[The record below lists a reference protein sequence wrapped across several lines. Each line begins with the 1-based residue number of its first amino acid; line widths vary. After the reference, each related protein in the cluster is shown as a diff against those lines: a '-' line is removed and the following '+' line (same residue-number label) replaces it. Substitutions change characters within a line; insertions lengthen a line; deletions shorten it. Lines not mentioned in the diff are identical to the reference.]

1 MVFFQKERQKSLDKA
16 IKTKIA
22 LNRQFVFY
30 GFERGNINSLIKYIV
45 KFTKYIDCRIAIM
58 RLNIKIFLLIIIKNI
73 GGKAQ
78 MNERKSFQSIT
89 QKEKIKSKNGITLI
103 ALVISIIVMLILAGV
118 SLNATIGD
126 NGIITQAQ
134 NTKYTQSVATIQE
147 YLNQFY
153 IEYYDELQNTENKAE
168 ALANYSKSSNWFFK
182 TANGY
187 IVDKNGKAHYFLKTE
202 NLPDEVK
209 SQIVG
214 GTSTGK
220 TYGDYI
226 NGIDVYGVT
235 KNLEV
240 YYFKDGIEDSFG
252 TNYANLPDENPT
264 KEIFSADSQW
274 AKLVNGDGE
283 QKALTLRDMKDITTL
298 EINENSNISSFAEIY
313 NFTSLKKLTLKNVN
327 MQSIDGLDNVRDLQY
342 LYLKNVKI
350 EDYSAIKKLT
360 NLKYLYVERNGNTE
374 EIDNLQVEKMLDAM
388 AGVDYT
394 KLNYFG
400 IFGVNQIEYY
410 YYSRSFDQSHSSKV
424 TNISKLANLTQN
436 TKNAIKYLNLNNNSI
451 TDFSYLNDFK
461 NIYIL
466 RIESNYTANLDFLKA
481 MTQIQ
486 YLTIANNKIV
496 DTNVFD
502 SSSFNSMVYLNA
514 TCNNELINCVG
525 LNKLINL
532 KQLYLDT
539 CSNLSVL
546 DVESIADFYNSIQI
560 KTIDT
565 KYADYLQGSLKRI
578 YDNKNLSDNSEQIL
592 ALKNMSIENKLKV
605 KQISLVNNKNLSD
618 KCLNELLS
626 SGFKN
631 LISIDLTGCS
641 KLTNLDFL
649 SNITELKELLIN
661 NTNVTGDEVEKLDLY
676 CNNLC
681 SIDINTAV
689 NLTKM
694 QKTISNMYNAKNS
707 IQDEA
712 LGKKIQNKNFGISA
726 ELVPQLEDCTEL
738 TTLFTYLMQDT
749 TKTIN
754 LIKLK
759 KLERIA
765 LTDCGTKFILPENV
779 KYLEGQ
785 NFVIPDITNCIDT
798 LETIRINQLYK
809 KTKVED
815 FEIMCQKLK
824 NSTSLKSIAFTPNND
839 FDFSSL
845 KYLSGSSIESIQISR
860 NPAWFGT
867 FEKMKN
873 LDFRKSEDYVEG
885 TPHFNNLK
893 TVILEY
899 TGMTNLD
906 AFKDCTN
913 LVSLTITNSKITDI
927 SGLENCTKIQTLNLA
942 NNSISNLRTLNNKNS
957 LYTLNLNN
965 NSIYNNIFDSKI
977 NANVNN
983 IEIIKNLNTSGNLK
997 NIYLLNNKID
1007 DYAELNKLSF
1017 NIKEW

>member
-1 MVFFQKERQKSLDKA
+1 
-16 IKTKIA
+16 
-22 LNRQFVFY
+22 
-30 GFERGNINSLIKYIV
+30 
-45 KFTKYIDCRIAIM
+45 
-58 RLNIKIFLLIIIKNI
+58 
-73 GGKAQ
+73 

-153 IEYYDELQNTENKAE
+153 IEHYDELQNTENKAE

-374 EIDNLQVEKMLDAM
+374 EIDNLQVEKMLAAM

-410 YYSRSFDQSHSSKV
+410 YGGCSCDLNTHSNLKS
-424 TNISKLANLTQN
+424 IEKLNNFTQN
-436 TKNAIKYLNLNNNSI
+436 TKDAIKYLYLNNNFI
-451 TDFSYLNDFK
+451 TDFSSIANFK

-466 RIESNYTANLDFLKA
+466 RIESNYAIELDFLKN
-481 MTQIQ
+481 MTQLQ
-486 YLTIANNKIV
+486 YLTIANNKIIN
-496 DTNVFD
+496 TNVFD
-502 SSSFNSMVYLNA
+502 KSVFDSMFYLNGRY
-514 TCNNELINCVG
+514 NNELVNCASLNNLSG
-525 LNKLINL
+525 LTY
-532 KQLYLDT
+532 LYLDN
-539 CSNLSVL
+539 CSNLSVI
-546 DVESIADFYNSIQI
+546 DVESIADFYNSIQN
-560 KTIDT
+560 KTLDS
-565 KYADYLQGSLKRI
+565 KYADYLQGSTKRI

-592 ALKNMSIENKLKV
+592 ALKNMSDENKLKV
-605 KQISLVNNKNLSD
+605 KKISLVNNSKLTNS
-618 KCLNELLS
+618 CLNEILG

-631 LISIDLTGCS
+631 VVSIDLTGCTQ
-641 KLTNLDFL
+641 LTSLDFL
-649 SNITELKELLIN
+649 KNMTNLYELLLN
-661 NTNVTGDEVEKLDLY
+661 DTGIIGAEVCKIDQY
-676 CNNLC
+676 CGKVIC
-681 SIDINTAV
+681 IEINTSV
-689 NLTKM
+689 DLTKM
-694 QKTISNMYNAKNS
+694 QKTISRCRDNS
-707 IQDEA
+707 T
-712 LGKKIQNKNFGISA
+712 GKEWKKYTWSGLR
-726 ELVPQLEDCTEL
+726 LVDNLLTQLPNCTEL
-738 TTLFTYLMQDT
+738 TALSLYGTDGTTQKLNIDLSNCRKIKNVYYVNSNIQLKLPNSVTYLNIGAGVPDISNCVNSIQEIGANGMGNISNSDFIEMC
-749 TKTIN
+749 K
-754 LIKLK
+754 KLK
-759 KLERIA
+759 
-765 LTDCGTKFILPENV
+765 D
-779 KYLEGQ
+779 
-785 NFVIPDITNCIDT
+785 
-798 LETIRINQLYK
+798 
-809 KTKVED
+809 
-815 FEIMCQKLK
+815 
-824 NSTSLKSIAFTPNND
+824 STSLQSMRFTPNND
-839 FDFSSL
+839 FDFSAL
-845 KYLSGSSIESIQISR
+845 KYLSESSIESIQISR
-860 NPAWFGT
+860 NSAWFGT

-913 LVSLTITNSKITDI
+913 LISLTITNSKITDI

-1007 DYAELNKLSF
+1007 DYTELNKLSF

>member
-1 MVFFQKERQKSLDKA
+1 
-16 IKTKIA
+16 
-22 LNRQFVFY
+22 
-30 GFERGNINSLIKYIV
+30 
-45 KFTKYIDCRIAIM
+45 
-58 RLNIKIFLLIIIKNI
+58 
-73 GGKAQ
+73 

-153 IEYYDELQNTENKAE
+153 IEHYDELQNTENKAE

-298 EINENSNISSFAEIY
+298 EINENSNISSFSEIY

-388 AGVDYT
+388 AGIDYT

-410 YYSRSFDQSHSSKV
+410 YGGYSFDLNTHSNLKS
-424 TNISKLANLTQN
+424 IEKLNNFTQN
-436 TKNAIKYLNLNNNSI
+436 TKDAIKYLYLNNNSI
-451 TDFSYLNDFK
+451 TDFSSIANFK

-466 RIESNYTANLDFLKA
+466 RIESNYAIELDFLKN
-481 MTQIQ
+481 MTQLQ
-486 YLTIANNKIV
+486 YLTIANNKIIN
-496 DTNVFD
+496 TNVFD
-502 SSSFNSMVYLNA
+502 KSVFDLMFYLNGRY
-514 TCNNELINCVG
+514 NNELVNCASLNNLSG
-525 LNKLINL
+525 LTY
-532 KQLYLDT
+532 LYLDN
-539 CSNLSVL
+539 CSNLSVI
-546 DVESIADFYNSIQI
+546 DVESIADFYNSIQN
-560 KTIDT
+560 KTLDS
-565 KYADYLQGSLKRI
+565 KYADYLQGSTKRI
-578 YDNKNLSDNSEQIL
+578 YDNKNLSDDSEQIL
-592 ALKNMSIENKLKV
+592 ALKNMSDENKVKV
-605 KQISLVNNKNLSD
+605 KKISLVNNSKLTNR
-618 KCLNELLS
+618 CLNEILG

-631 LISIDLTGCS
+631 VVSIDLTGCTQ
-641 KLTNLDFL
+641 LTSLDFL
-649 SNITELKELLIN
+649 KNMTNLYELLLN
-661 NTNVTGDEVEKLDLY
+661 NTGIIGTEVSKIDQYCEKVI
-676 CNNLC
+676 C
-681 SIDINTAV
+681 IEINTLV
-689 NLTKM
+689 DLTKM
-694 QKTISNMYNAKNS
+694 QKTISRCGDNS
-707 IQDEA
+707 T
-712 LGKKIQNKNFGISA
+712 GKEWKKYTWSGLR
-726 ELVPQLEDCTEL
+726 LVDNLLTQLPNCTEL
-738 TTLFTYLMQDT
+738 TALSLYGTDGTTQKLNIDLSNCRKIKSVYYSNRNIQLKLPGSVTYLY
-749 TKTIN
+749 IGN
-754 LIKLK
+754 
-759 KLERIA
+759 
-765 LTDCGTKFILPENV
+765 GV
-779 KYLEGQ
+779 
-785 NFVIPDITNCIDT
+785 PDISNCVNSIK
-798 LETIRINQLYK
+798 EIRANGMSN
-809 KTKVED
+809 VSSD
-815 FEIMCQKLK
+815 FTEMCKNLK
-824 NSTSLKSIAFTPNND
+824 DSTSLKSMTFTPYND

-906 AFKDCTN
+906 AFSDCTN
-913 LVSLTITNSKITDI
+913 LISLTITNSKITDI

-942 NNSISNLRTLNNKNS
+942 NNSISNLRILNNKNS

-983 IEIIKNLNTSGNLK
+983 IEIIKNLNTRGNLK

-1007 DYAELNKLSF
+1007 DYTELNKLSF

>member
-1 MVFFQKERQKSLDKA
+1 
-16 IKTKIA
+16 
-22 LNRQFVFY
+22 
-30 GFERGNINSLIKYIV
+30 
-45 KFTKYIDCRIAIM
+45 
-58 RLNIKIFLLIIIKNI
+58 
-73 GGKAQ
+73 

-103 ALVISIIVMLILAGV
+103 ALVISIIVMLVLAGV

-134 NTKYTQSVATIQE
+134 NTKYTQSVAIIQE

-153 IEYYDELQNTENKAE
+153 IEHYDELQNTENKAE

-214 GTSTGK
+214 GISTEK

-410 YYSRSFDQSHSSKV
+410 YGGYSFDLNTHSNLKS
-424 TNISKLANLTQN
+424 IEKLNNFTQN
-436 TKNAIKYLNLNNNSI
+436 TKDAIKYLYLNNNSI
-451 TDFSYLNDFK
+451 TDFSSIANFK

-466 RIESNYTANLDFLKA
+466 RIESNYAIELDFLKNI
-481 MTQIQ
+481 TQLQ
-486 YLTIANNKIV
+486 YLTIANNKIIN
-496 DTNVFD
+496 TNVFD
-502 SSSFNSMVYLNA
+502 KSEFNSIIYLNA
-514 TCNNELINCVG
+514 RYNNELVNCASLNNLSG
-525 LNKLINL
+525 LTD
-532 KQLYLDT
+532 LYLDN
-539 CSNLSVL
+539 CSNLSVI
-546 DVESIADFYNSIQI
+546 DVESIADFYNSIQN
-560 KTIDT
+560 KTLDS
-565 KYADYLQGSLKRI
+565 KYADYLQGSTKRI
-578 YDNKNLSDNSEQIL
+578 YDNKNLSDDSEQIL
-592 ALKNMSIENKLKV
+592 ALKNMSDENKVKV
-605 KQISLVNNKNLSD
+605 KKISLVNNSKLTNR
-618 KCLNELLS
+618 CLNEILC

-631 LISIDLTGCS
+631 VVSIDLTGCTQ
-641 KLTNLDFL
+641 LTSLDFL
-649 SNITELKELLIN
+649 KNMTNLYELLLN
-661 NTNVTGDEVEKLDLY
+661 NTGIIGTEVSKIDQYCEKVS
-676 CNNLC
+676 C
-681 SIDINTAV
+681 IEINTLV
-689 NLTKM
+689 DLTKM
-694 QKTISNMYNAKNS
+694 QKTISRCGDDSN
-707 IQDEA
+707 
-712 LGKKIQNKNFGISA
+712 GKEWKKYTWSGLR
-726 ELVPQLEDCTEL
+726 LVDNLLTQLPNCTEL
-738 TTLFTYLMQDT
+738 TALSLYGTDGT
-749 TKTIN
+749 T
-754 LIKLK
+754 
-759 KLERIA
+759 
-765 LTDCGTKFILPENV
+765 
-779 KYLEGQ
+779 
-785 NFVIPDITNCIDT
+785 
-798 LETIRINQLYK
+798 
-809 KTKVED
+809 
-815 FEIMCQKLK
+815 QKLK
-824 NSTSLKSIAFTPNND
+824 IDLSNCRKIKNVYYVNKNIQLKLPNSVTYLNIGYGVPDISNCVNSIQEIGANGMGNISTSDFTEMCKKLKDSTSLQSMRFTPNND
-839 FDFSSL
+839 FDFSAL
-845 KYLSGSSIESIQISR
+845 KYLSGSSIESIKISR
-860 NPAWFGT
+860 NSAWFGT

>member
-1 MVFFQKERQKSLDKA
+1 
-16 IKTKIA
+16 
-22 LNRQFVFY
+22 
-30 GFERGNINSLIKYIV
+30 
-45 KFTKYIDCRIAIM
+45 
-58 RLNIKIFLLIIIKNI
+58 
-73 GGKAQ
+73 
-78 MNERKSFQSIT
+78 MNERKLFQSIT

-153 IEYYDELQNTENKAE
+153 IEHYDELQNTENKAE

-187 IVDKNGKAHYFLKTE
+187 IVDKNGKAHYFLRTE

-214 GTSTGK
+214 GISTGK

-313 NFTSLKKLTLKNVN
+313 NFTSLKKLTLKNVD

-410 YYSRSFDQSHSSKV
+410 YGGYSLDLNTHSNLKS
-424 TNISKLANLTQN
+424 IEKLNNFTQN
-436 TKNAIKYLNLNNNSI
+436 TKDAIKYLYLNNNSI
-451 TDFSYLNDFK
+451 TNFSSIANFK

-466 RIESNYTANLDFLKA
+466 RIESNYAIELDFLKNI
-481 MTQIQ
+481 TQLQ
-486 YLTIANNKIV
+486 YLTIANNKIIN
-496 DTNVFD
+496 TNVFD
-502 SSSFNSMVYLNA
+502 KSEFNSIIYLNA
-514 TCNNELINCVG
+514 RYNNELVNCASLNNLSG
-525 LNKLINL
+525 LTD
-532 KQLYLDT
+532 LYLDN
-539 CSNLSVL
+539 CSNLSVM
-546 DVESIADFYNSIQI
+546 DVESIADFYNNIQN
-560 KTIDT
+560 KTLDS
-565 KYADYLQGSLKRI
+565 KYADYLQGSTKRI
-578 YDNKNLSDNSEQIL
+578 YDNKNLSDDSEQIL
-592 ALKNMSIENKLKV
+592 ALKNMSNENKLKV
-605 KQISLVNNKNLSD
+605 KKISLVNNNKLTNN
-618 KCLNELLS
+618 CLNEILG

-631 LISIDLTGCS
+631 VVSIDLTGCS
-641 KLTNLDFL
+641 KLTSLEFLKNMTNLY
-649 SNITELKELLIN
+649 ELLLN
-661 NTNVTGDEVEKLDLY
+661 DTGIIGEEVCKIDQY
-676 CNNLC
+676 CGKVIC
-681 SIDINTAV
+681 IEINTSV
-689 NLTKM
+689 DLTKM
-694 QKTISNMYNAKNS
+694 QKTISRCGDNS
-707 IQDEA
+707 TCKEW
-712 LGKKIQNKNFGISA
+712 KKYTWSGLRLADN
-726 ELVPQLEDCTEL
+726 LLTQLPNCTEL
-738 TTLFTYLMQDT
+738 TALSLYGTDGTTKKLNIDLSNCRKIKSVYYVNRNIQLKLPDSVTYLNIGD
-749 TKTIN
+749 
-754 LIKLK
+754 
-759 KLERIA
+759 
-765 LTDCGTKFILPENV
+765 GV
-779 KYLEGQ
+779 
-785 NFVIPDITNCIDT
+785 PDISNCVNSIK
-798 LETIRINQLYK
+798 EIRANAMRN
-809 KTKVED
+809 VSSD
-815 FEIMCQKLK
+815 FTEMCKNLK
-824 NSTSLKSIAFTPNND
+824 DSTSLQCMYFTPSFD

-845 KYLSGSSIESIQISR
+845 KYLSGSSIESIQITR
-860 NPAWFGT
+860 NSAWFGT

-885 TPHFNNLK
+885 APHFNNLK

>member
-1 MVFFQKERQKSLDKA
+1 
-16 IKTKIA
+16 
-22 LNRQFVFY
+22 
-30 GFERGNINSLIKYIV
+30 
-45 KFTKYIDCRIAIM
+45 
-58 RLNIKIFLLIIIKNI
+58 
-73 GGKAQ
+73 

-134 NTKYTQSVATIQE
+134 NTKYTQSVVTIQE

-153 IEYYDELQNTENKAE
+153 IEHYDELQNTENKAE
-168 ALANYSKSSNWFFK
+168 ALANYSKSSNWFLK

-187 IVDKNGKAHYFLKTE
+187 IVDKNGKAHYFLRTE

-214 GTSTGK
+214 GISTGK

-264 KEIFSADSQW
+264 KEIFSADNQW

-298 EINENSNISSFAEIY
+298 EINENSSISSFAEIY

-388 AGVDYT
+388 AGIDYN

-410 YYSRSFDQSHSSKV
+410 YGGYSFDLNTHSNLKS
-424 TNISKLANLTQN
+424 IEKLNNFTQN
-436 TKNAIKYLNLNNNSI
+436 TKDAIKYLYLNNNSI
-451 TDFSYLNDFK
+451 TDFSSIANFK

-466 RIESNYTANLDFLKA
+466 RIESNCAIELDFLKN
-481 MTQIQ
+481 MIQLQ
-486 YLTIANNKIV
+486 YLTIANNKIIN
-496 DTNVFD
+496 TNVFD
-502 SSSFNSMVYLNA
+502 KSEFNSIIYLNA
-514 TCNNELINCVG
+514 RYNNELVNCASLNNLSG
-525 LNKLINL
+525 LNY
-532 KQLYLDT
+532 LYLDT
-539 CSNLSVL
+539 CSNLSVI
-546 DVESIADFYNSIQI
+546 DVESIADFYNSIQN
-560 KTIDT
+560 KTING
-565 KYADYLQGSLKRI
+565 KYNEYLQGSTKRI
-578 YDNKNLSDNSEQIL
+578 YDNKNLSDDSEQIL
-592 ALKNMSIENKLKV
+592 ALKNMSDENKLKV
-605 KQISLVNNKNLSD
+605 KKISLVNNSKLTNS
-618 KCLNELLS
+618 CLNEILG

-631 LISIDLTGCS
+631 VVSIDLTGCTQ
-641 KLTNLDFL
+641 LTSLDFL
-649 SNITELKELLIN
+649 KNMTNLYELLLN
-661 NTNVTGDEVEKLDLY
+661 NTGIIGTEVSKIDQY
-676 CNNLC
+676 CNQINC
-681 SIDINTAV
+681 IQINTEV
-689 NLTKM
+689 DLTQM
-694 QKTISNMYNAKNS
+694 QKTISRCGDNS
-707 IQDEA
+707 TGREW
-712 LGKKIQNKNFGISA
+712 KKYYAGGFRISND
-726 ELVPQLEDCTEL
+726 LISQLENCTEITGL
-738 TTLFTYLMQDT
+738 STYGFN
-749 TKTIN
+749 KTNNMEIN
-754 LIKLK
+754 LEKCK
-759 KLERIA
+759 KLTFFA
-765 LTDCGTKFILPENV
+765 SYTDLKVVLPSTVITIKGQSGTLPDIKNCANSVKFINQNIMSEWTTENDL
-779 KYLEGQ
+779 KNMCKSLE
-785 NFVIPDITNCIDT
+785 
-798 LETIRINQLYK
+798 
-809 KTKVED
+809 
-815 FEIMCQKLK
+815 
-824 NSTSLKSIAFTPNND
+824 NSTSINEVSFTPTCD

-860 NPAWFGT
+860 NSAWFGT

-893 TVILEY
+893 TVILKY

-1007 DYAELNKLSF
+1007 DYTELNKLSF